1 MSRGPKSLFLAFV
14 LLTFPLTGCL
24 GGDSSQG
31 ENEQIDAIL
40 DDLNETDLPPIPE
53 LRGSWTDPIHSSNLS
68 RSNLY
73 DCSTN
78 EGWRTVDANATVD
91 VLRATG
97 QNLYLMETTP
107 VDGPNSECVWGNIDR
122 ILEAIDE
129 SSSEI
134 QMMTVM
140 ADNHNFTQ
148 YHEIINKTREKASL
162 HSSLFA
168 ITIDDFNQ
176 VLAKPVNLGGG
187 DGLTK
192 SQVSQ
197 LHDATNSQILNYS
210 SVEFMPYLPAESIPI
225 YFADD
230 ALMFGTVGCNGN
242 CSLKDGNMGVSGD
255 FYIYPEDELTLNA
268 SFVTPSGFGEKQ
280 AKLSFI
286 LQESLTARPYTMDIV
301 IEINGLEVGRHS
313 MVDSP
318 GNDASITVMNVTIP
332 ELVEGETNDFA
343 LRIDTN
349 GSTVTKY
356 SHKLAYLWNFKIT
369 TLEGNE
375 SNVELI
381 NLERNAARGLVQG
394 RPSYQLDAF
403 VASNN
408 SEWNIANS
416 MDGILFKFPS
426 RVQHYDSDVH
436 HRYVEAV
443 CEMAGDKNIPCMEVF
458 WANDQWTGDV
468 IGSRGT
474 PSLNTYIDSAS
485 EFVDGI
491 IFWML
496 DLNLYDRSLGK
507 LSLREPWTSGL
518 QTAVGFASST
528 SPSPGYYH
536 RWYFSVPSDGNYTII
551 YNAKTNLDEG
561 HIFHTIE
568 VNGVRVVDSDA
579 AVLWN
584 YKVYPIEL
592 ENKDSLVVRVELVDG
607 YSGNYYFSEWSILN
621 QEGVEINFS
630 DAHHVSGVGDSTEYM
645 YDLITNWLILWD
657 LIVDE

>member
-1 MSRGPKSLFLAFV
+1 MARGLKSLLLVFL

-24 GGDSSQG
+24 GGDDSQD
-31 ENEQIDAIL
+31 ESEQTDVIS
-40 DDLNETDLPPIPE
+40 DDLNETNISPIPE
-53 LRGSWTDPIHSSNLS
+53 LRGSWTDPIHSSNMS
-68 RSNLY
+68 RSNIF
-73 DCSTN
+73 DCSTT

-91 VLRATG
+91 VLEATG

-107 VDGPNSECVWGNIDR
+107 VDGSNSECVWGNIDR
-122 ILEAIDE
+122 ILDAIDE

-134 QMMTVM
+134 QLMTVM
-140 ADNHNFTQ
+140 ADNHSLTQ
-148 YHEIINKTREKASL
+148 YYEIINKTREKADL

-168 ITIDDFNQ
+168 TTIDDFHE
-176 VLAKPVNLGGG
+176 VLAKPVNLEGG

-192 SQVSQ
+192 SQVSE
-197 LHDATNSQILNYS
+197 LYNATNSQLLNHS
-210 SVEFMPYLPAESIPI
+210 SVEFMPYLPAESIPT

-230 ALMFGTVGCNGN
+230 AIMFGTVGCNSN
-242 CSLKDGNMGVSGD
+242 CSLKNGTLGLSGD
-255 FYIYPEDELTLNA
+255 FYIYPEDELRLNA
-268 SFVTPSGFGEKQ
+268 SFVTPSGFGDKQ

-286 LQESLTARPYTMDIV
+286 LQESLNVRPYTMDLV

-318 GNDASITVMNVTIP
+318 GNDASITVMNVSIP
-332 ELVEGETNDFA
+332 DLVEGEINDFG

-356 SHKLAYLWNFKIT
+356 RHKIAYLWDFKIT
-369 TLEGNE
+369 TLEGSE
-375 SNVELI
+375 SDVELI
-381 NLERNAARGLVQG
+381 NLERNATRGVVQG
-394 RPSYQLDAF
+394 RSLYQLDAF

-408 SEWNIANS
+408 SEWNIADS
-416 MDGILFKFPS
+416 MDGILFKFPL

-436 HRYVEAV
+436 HRYVKAV
-443 CEMAGDKNIPCMEVF
+443 CEMAEGKNIPCMEVF

-474 PSLNTYIDSAS
+474 PSLNVYIDSAS
-485 EFVDGI
+485 EFADGI

-507 LSLREPWTSGL
+507 LSLREPWTSDL

-528 SPSPGYYH
+528 SPTPGYYH

-551 YNAKTNLDEG
+551 YNTKTNLEAG

-584 YKVYPIEL
+584 YKAYTIEL
-592 ENKDSLVVRVELVDG
+592 ENKDRLIVRVESVDG
-607 YSGNYYFSEWSILN
+607 YSGNYYASEWGISNL
-621 QEGVEINFS
+621 EGVEINFS

-645 YDLITNWLILWD
+645 FDVITNRLMLWD
-657 LIVDE
+657 LLLDE